1 MPHPLRKLTL
11 HERKEEAI
19 YRLQLR
25 QSHAEDTKD
34 LREKGLI
41 D

>member
-1 MPHPLRKLTL
+1 MPHPYRKLTE
-11 HERKEEAI
+11 HERKEEVI

-25 QSHAEDTKD
+25 QSHAEHTRQ